1 MEPFSKITSVAIP
14 LIQLNV
20 DTDAIIPSREMNK
33 VSKRG
38 LSVGLFSG
46 WRYKDVGSREINP
59 EFVFNDPKYDGAQIV
74 LSGDNFGCGSS
85 REHAVWA
92 LHEYGIRVIIAPS
105 FGAIFY
111 KNCIKNGV
119 LPIELPSSAIKKMI
133 DQVLSI
139 DLEELS
145 ITFEQLTVT
154 FDMAAADRRMLLEGL
169 DDIDLN
175 MLHKDQ
181 IKSFE
186 IRDRRMRPWAYL

>member
-1 MEPFSKITSVAIP
+1 MQALSKINSIAIP

-20 DTDAIIPSREMNK
+20 DTDAIIPSREMNR

-46 WRYKDVGSREINP
+46 WRYKDMGSREIEP
-59 EFVFNDPKYDGAQIV
+59 EFVLNNPKYAGAQIL
-74 LSGDNFGCGSS
+74 LSGNNFGCGSS

-111 KNCIKNGV
+111 KNCIKNGI
-119 LPIELPSSAIKKMI
+119 LPVELSSAEIDMLV
-133 DQVLSI
+133 DQVLYI
-139 DLEELS
+139 DLEKQS
-145 ITFEQLTVT
+145 ITSDQLALT
-154 FDMAAADRRMLLEGL
+154 FDIATADRKMLLEGL

-175 MLHKDQ
+175 MLHIDQ
-181 IKSFE
+181 INAFE
-186 IRDRRMRPWAYL
+186 MRDRRMRPWAYL